1 MMAPENVS
9 LSLAFAAG
17 VLSFASPCILPLVPS
32 YLSYLTGLSYEE
44 IRESGEAARVRS
56 VILVN
61 SLFFVAGFSLVFIV
75 LGASVSFVG
84 KILFEYQD
92 QVRLLGGIMI
102 TMFGLYVGD
111 RAFDFKGQRFFS
123 EKSTGVSGAF
133 AALIFMAGLAGLQ
146 MGYPT
151 LGGVLTAAALYV
163 FVAVFLPVLSS
174 ENRIMLK
181 SKPAGWLGSMLVGV
195 TFAAGWTPCVGPI
208 LGSILLFA
216 GTQQTAGQGVVLL
229 ASYSAGLGVPFLL
242 SGLGVGYFFRF
253 YQSFRRY
260 FHGVEIAS
268 SAMLLLVGVLLI
280 SNYLNAISSYLI
292 FWTGF
297 VGI

>member
-1 MMAPENVS
+1 
-9 LSLAFAAG
+9 
-17 VLSFASPCILPLVPS
+17 
-32 YLSYLTGLSYEE
+32 
-44 IRESGEAARVRS
+44 
-56 VILVN
+56 
-61 SLFFVAGFSLVFIV
+61 
-75 LGASVSFVG
+75 
-84 KILFEYQD
+84 
-92 QVRLLGGIMI
+92 MI

-111 RAFDFKGQRFFS
+111 RAFDFRVQRFFS
-123 EKSTGVSGAF
+123 EKPTGVSGAF
-133 AALIFMAGLAGLQ
+133 AALVFLAGLAGLQ

-151 LGGVLTAAALYV
+151 LGGVLTACALYV
-163 FVAVFLPVLSS
+163 FVAVFVPVLSS
-174 ENRIMLK
+174 DNRIMLN

-253 YQSFRRY
+253 YQTFRRY

-297 VGI
+297 AGI

>member
-1 MMAPENVS
+1 MAPENVS

-44 IRESGEAARVRS
+44 IRESGEAARVRA

-61 SLFFVAGFSLVFIV
+61 SLFFVAGFSLVFV
-75 LGASVSFVG
+75 LLGAGASYAG
-84 KILFEYQD
+84 RILFEYQD
-92 QVRLLGGIMI
+92 HVRLLGGILI

-111 RAFDFKGQRFFS
+111 RAFDFRVQRFFS
-123 EKSTGVSGAF
+123 EKPTGASGAF
-133 AALIFMAGLAGLQ
+133 AALVFLAGLAGLRK
-146 MGYPT
+146 GYPA
-151 LGGVLTAAALYV
+151 LGGALTAAALYA
-163 FVAVFLPVLSS
+163 FVAVFAPVLLSS
-174 ENRIMLK
+174 ENRIVLK

-229 ASYSAGLGVPFLL
+229 AGYSAGLGVPFLL

-253 YQSFRRY
+253 HQSFRRY

-280 SNYLNAISSYLI
+280 SNYLNAVSAYLI

-297 VGI
+297 TGI

>member
-1 MMAPENVS
+1 MAPENVS

-17 VLSFASPCILPLVPS
+17 ALSFASPCILPLVPS

-44 IRESGEAARVRS
+44 IRESGEAARVRT

-61 SLFFVAGFSLVFIV
+61 SLFFVVGFSVVFIM
-75 LGASVSFVG
+75 LGASVSYMGQV
-84 KILFEYQD
+84 LFQHQD
-92 QVRLLGGIMI
+92 HIRLLGGVMI

-111 RAFDFKGQRFFS
+111 RAFAFRVQRVFS
-123 EKSTGVSGAF
+123 EKPPGVSGAF
-133 AALIFMAGLAGLQ
+133 TAVVFLAGLAGLQ
-146 MGYPT
+146 MGYPVW
-151 LGGVLTAAALYV
+151 GGVLAAGALYV
-163 FVAVFLPVLSS
+163 FLAVFVPVLSV
-174 ENRIMLK
+174 ENRIMLPR
-181 SKPAGWLGSMLVGV
+181 KPAGLLGSMMVGI

-216 GTQQTAGQGVVLL
+216 GTRQTAGEGVVLL
-229 ASYSAGLGVPFLL
+229 AVYSAGLGVPFLL

-253 YQSFRRY
+253 YPSFRRY

-280 SNYLNAISSYLI
+280 SNYLNAISAYLI
-292 FWTGF
+292 YWTGF
-297 VGI
+297 AGI